1 MVNEPPLYFVK
12 EGYLYGHIQGISDIS
27 GGITFEEPSY
37 DNKIGKATPHLL
49 NKYIKTNEVYSY
61 DENKWLTVYISDFK
75 DAFDNEIFIGD
86 NVLIM
91 DCYYD
96 GSFKGYVKG
105 EVTGFTKEFVKI
117 KPIKHDRLNLWF
129 DYTKLEFLRKPYR
142 IIVIED

>member
-1 MVNEPPLYFVK
+1 MVNETPLYFVK
-12 EGYLYGHIQGISDIS
+12 EGYLYGHIRE
-27 GGITFEEPSY
+27 TSY
-37 DNKIGKATPHLL
+37 RSYGFDHKIGKATPHLL

-61 DENKWLTVYISDFK
+61 DENKWLTIYTSDFK

-129 DYTKLEFLRKPYR
+129 DDTKLEFLRKPYR

>member
-1 MVNEPPLYFVK
+1 MVNETPLYFVK
-12 EGYLYGHIQGISDIS
+12 EGYLYGHIQGINNIS

-49 NKYIKTNEVYSY
+49 NKYIKINEVYSY
-61 DENKWLTVYISDFK
+61 DENKWLTIYISDFK
-75 DAFDNEIFIGD
+75 DAFNNEIFVGD

-117 KPIKHDRLNLWF
+117 KPIKHDRLNSWF

>member
-1 MVNEPPLYFVK
+1 MSMIDETPLYFVK
-12 EGYLYGHIQGISDIS
+12 EGYLYGHVHGTNYRSDES
-27 GGITFEEPSY
+27 GKSVY
-37 DNKIGKATPHLL
+37 DHKIGKATPHLL

-61 DENKWLTVYISDFK
+61 DENKWLTIYVSNFK
-75 DAFDNEIFIGD
+75 DAFDNEIFVGD

-96 GSFKGYVKG
+96 GSFRGYVKG

-129 DYTKLEFLRKPYR
+129 DHTKLEFLRKPYR